1 MLAAEVLAARHVIL
15 AALML
20 AGCTTGPARIP
31 PTGDRLEIAVAAFSQ
46 AAGGGEL
53 PSGWEP
59 WIIDR
64 RKPATRY
71 ALVDRNGHIV
81 VHAVADA
88 SVSALVRNVLLDA
101 AAFPLVRW
109 RWMVERLI
117 PGADEIDAARE
128 DSPARLLIAFSGDA
142 GRLDPDER
150 RKLAL
155 ASALS
160 GREMPYAMLMYVWSN
175 KYPPG
180 SVFPNPRSSRVRMV
194 VVEQGAA
201 RVGRWLEYER
211 DVAADY
217 RRAFGEEPGSI
228 TAIGVMTDADDTG
241 ATASTHYGDIVFRS
255 ARDGSAKPRAPGLR

>member
-1 MLAAEVLAARHVIL
+1 MALHAIL

-20 AGCTTGPARIP
+20 AGCMTAPPRIP
-31 PTGDRLEIAVAAFSQ
+31 PTEARFDIAAATFSQ
-46 AAGGGEL
+46 AAAGGGL

-71 ALVDRNGHIV
+71 ALVDKDERVV

-88 SVSALVRNVLLDA
+88 SVSALVRSLLLDPA
-101 AAFPLVRW
+101 SYPLVRW
-109 RWMVERLI
+109 RWKAERLI
-117 PGADEIDAARE
+117 PGADELDAARE
-128 DSPARLLIAFSGDA
+128 DSPARLLIAFAGDA
-142 GRLDPDER
+142 DRLDPDER

-155 ASALS
+155 ASAFS

-175 KYPPG
+175 EHPPG
-180 SVFPNPRSSRVRMV
+180 SVIANPRSSRVRMV

-211 DVAADY
+211 DVAVDY

-241 ATASTHYGDIVFRS
+241 ATASTYYGDIVFRS
-255 ARDGSAKPRAPGLR
+255 AGDGSASTPARHFWTRWLP

>member
-1 MLAAEVLAARHVIL
+1 MARHAIL

-20 AGCTTGPARIP
+20 AGCAATPPRIAPTEARF
-31 PTGDRLEIAVAAFSQ
+31 DVAA
-46 AAGGGEL
+46 A
-53 PSGWEP
+53 GWEP

-64 RKPATRY
+64 RKPATGY
-71 ALVDRNGHIV
+71 ALVDKDERV
-81 VHAVADA
+81 VIHAVAVA
-88 SVSALVRNVLLDA
+88 SVSALVRNVLLDPVSY
-101 AAFPLVRW
+101 PLVRW
-109 RWMVERLI
+109 RWKVERLI
-117 PGADEIDAARE
+117 PGADELDAARE
-128 DSPARLLIAFSGDA
+128 DSPARVLITFSGDA
-142 GRLDPDER
+142 DRLDSDER

-175 KYPPG
+175 KHPPG
-180 SVFPNPRSSRVRMV
+180 SVIPNPRSSRVRMV

-201 RVGRWLEYER
+201 RVGRWMEYER

-241 ATASTHYGDIVFRS
+241 TTASTYYDDIVFRS
-255 ARDGSAKPRAPGLR
+255 ASDAAMPRAPGSR